1 MLVPYD
7 VVLIDNLEDVIL
19 LLALFESDGLDIKV
33 LPGRILAFQREAVHQ
48 QVHRVAV
55 LLVQ

>member
-19 LLALFESDGLDIKV
+19 LLALFESINVFLFDG
-33 LPGRILAFQREAVHQ
+33 E
-48 QVHRVAV
+48 
-55 LLVQ
+55 